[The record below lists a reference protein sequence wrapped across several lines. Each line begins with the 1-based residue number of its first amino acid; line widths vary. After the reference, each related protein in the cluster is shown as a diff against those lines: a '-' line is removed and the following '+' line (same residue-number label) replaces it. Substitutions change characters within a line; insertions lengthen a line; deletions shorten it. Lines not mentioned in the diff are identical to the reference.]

1 MSHSTLKEDC
11 MQAGCVQFFSLKRSG
26 YAATMA
32 TAGPERRSRLFPP
45 PSCHF
50 SFSCLRRQLQLGL
63 GFNFCWERKR
73 KKGKRSVGHAAII
86 DRSLRRGRVTFSLP
100 LVCIPS
106 LKEVGC
112 FGVDLNL
119 FFLPLLVIPRPVFP
133 FLLTP

>member
-50 SFSCLRRQLQLGL
+50 SFSCLRRQLQLEL
-63 GFNFCWERKR
+63 RFNFC
-73 KKGKRSVGHAAII
+73 
-86 DRSLRRGRVTFSLP
+86 
-100 LVCIPS
+100 
-106 LKEVGC
+106 
-112 FGVDLNL
+112 
-119 FFLPLLVIPRPVFP
+119 
-133 FLLTP
+133 